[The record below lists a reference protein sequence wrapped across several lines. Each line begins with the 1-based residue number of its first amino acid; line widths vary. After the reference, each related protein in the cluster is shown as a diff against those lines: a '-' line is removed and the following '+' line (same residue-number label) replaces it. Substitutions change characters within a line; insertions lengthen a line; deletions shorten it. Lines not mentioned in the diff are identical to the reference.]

1 VTWILGFLE
10 AASVDVWVDGGW
22 AVDALLGEQTREH
35 DDLDIAIR
43 FEDADAFRAAVD
55 AAGFLLWRDDG
66 PANWVVVDAAGRKI
80 DVHLVD
86 FEGRMTR
93 DGREFYG
100 EKGILY
106 DVGSLEGS
114 GVIGGRPVRAP
125 LPAFLV
131 RWHTGYEHDADDA
144 HDVLLLCERFGI
156 EVPEQYR
163 TVNAEAAGGPPGPGG
178 G

>member
-1 VTWILGFLE
+1 VATSVEDVLWILGFLE
-10 AASVDVWVDGGW
+10 RAGVEVWVDGGW

-43 FEDADAFRAAVD
+43 IEDADAFRAAVA
-55 AAGFLLWRDDG
+55 AAGFEGWRDDG
-66 PANWVVVDAAGRKI
+66 PANWVVADDRGRKI

-93 DGREFYG
+93 DGRAFYG

-114 GVIGGRPVRAP
+114 GVIGGRTVQAP
-125 LPAFLV
+125 LPEFLV

-144 HDVLLLCERFGI
+144 QDVLLLCGRFGI
-156 EVPEQYR
+156 EVPAQYR
-163 TVNAEAAGGPPGPGG
+163 ADGPIA
-178 G
+178 